1 MEENLKPTIGEGVQP
16 SGETL
21 KKKYDNGNYIIIE
34 NEETLWK
41 YTGRKIKKSW
51 VNDRDKLK
59 TITFILLKKLDT
71 DPPKFQ
77 YVKIIDKKAQDE
89 KLEEAVSTL
98 FEKNC
103 LVYLAYIDEKTIREK
118 LSLKEQNFNF

>member
-1 MEENLKPTIGEGVQP
+1 MDNLKPLAEGTEP
-16 SGETL
+16 SGENL
-21 KKKYDNGNYIIIE
+21 KKKYDNGTYVIIE

-51 VNDRDKLK
+51 INGRDKLK
-59 TITFILLKKLDT
+59 TITFILLKKLET
-71 DPPKFQ
+71 DPPKFL

-89 KLEEAVSTL
+89 KLEEEVSTL
-98 FEKNC
+98 FGKNC

>member
-1 MEENLKPTIGEGVQP
+1 MEENLKHFAEGTQP
-16 SGETL
+16 SGEKL
-21 KKKYDNGNYIIIE
+21 KKRLYDNEQYVIIE

-51 VNDRDKLK
+51 INGRDQLK

-71 DPPKFQ
+71 DPSKFL
-77 YVKIIDKKAQDE
+77 YVKIVDKKAQDG
-89 KLEEAVSTL
+89 KLEEEVSTL
-98 FEKNC
+98 FGKNC
-103 LVYLAYIDEKTIREK
+103 LLYLSYIDEKTIREK